1 MGLLD
6 LDKIV
11 VHRTIIGIRCTKCAG
26 NLLTK
31 KVTLTARLV
40 KLISFGK
47 IKPTNYECESCKK
60 KYVLL

>member
-11 VHRTIIGIRCTKCAG
+11 VHRTIIGIRCISCEG
-26 NLLTK
+26 SLLAIKT
-31 KVTLTARLV
+31 TFSARLT

-47 IKPTNYECESCKK
+47 IKPTNYECETCKK